1 MDKWPSCQDEI
12 FHFKGTKKG
21 CYQIKTIFYMTSVL
35 NIFGRLVNF
44 LLKFARKGW
53 KRRSG
58 PLKLKIVT
66 SEMSD
71 CIFLGSNQ
79 VPDKA
84 FVVFQHYIYCK
95 ESNFSENLNFQFL
108 PFQALSD
115 SPKCEKVIR
124 ICFCLNLSLWTE
136 NSPWVLDKV
145 SGDMT
150 VLATSKINLK
160 FR

>member
-1 MDKWPSCQDEI
+1 
-12 FHFKGTKKG
+12 
-21 CYQIKTIFYMTSVL
+21 MTSVL
-35 NIFGRLVNF
+35 NIFGRLVNL

-115 SPKCEKVIR
+115 TPKCEKVIR
-124 ICFCLNLSLWTE
+124 ICFCLNLYL
-136 NSPWVLDKV
+136 
-145 SGDMT
+145 
-150 VLATSKINLK
+150 
-160 FR
+160 